1 MMNVFKKKL
10 IVIAKNN
17 AKERMHK
24 AALKVNELSQTL
36 KAKVSEEHYLLIQ
49 YVPEKSRENE
59 FVKKKEHLICKFNEF
74 QTISSKRNN
83 QEITTTYVKPSIID
97 LTDVALTDHQT
108 SLLNLGPRFVAA
120 EKRIPVMEIIA
131 ATKSVALNLEYH
143 NEADTESLRQN
154 LCHILNKNRNMKI
167 NDNLSK
173 EQRKALKE
181 IRQINNNAK
190 VYPFGK
196 G

>member
-59 FVKKKEHLICKFNEF
+59 FVKKKEHLICKFNEI
-74 QTISSKRNN
+74 QT
-83 QEITTTYVKPSIID
+83 T
-97 LTDVALTDHQT
+97 
-108 SLLNLGPRFVAA
+108 
-120 EKRIPVMEIIA
+120 
-131 ATKSVALNLEYH
+131 
-143 NEADTESLRQN
+143 
-154 LCHILNKNRNMKI
+154 
-167 NDNLSK
+167 
-173 EQRKALKE
+173 
-181 IRQINNNAK
+181 
-190 VYPFGK
+190 
-196 G
+196 